1 MLIQLPLKINLPDTA
16 CFETFVAPDASVA
29 LTLSQLQSVGASGL
43 SQGVYFFGQA
53 AVGKT
58 HLLQAAC
65 RAVSLRGGRSVYF
78 PLKEKQLPLIPDVLK
93 GLEVM
98 DLICLDDVD
107 HVVHLPAWQVALQDL
122 QSKSRALGHPL
133 ILSGRMPMALWPM
146 SVSELRDAMFSLL
159 PVELQPLTEVD
170 DLVLA
175 LQRHA
180 MIRGF
185 ELPKDVANFII
196 KRFSTSLE
204 ELLAVLQ
211 MLEQATL
218 AEQRR
223 LTLPFAKLVLSR

>member
-16 CFETFVAPDASVA
+16 CFETFVSPDASVA
-29 LTLSQLQSVGASGL
+29 LTLSQLQSTDATGL
-43 SQGVYFFGQA
+43 SQGVYFFGKG

-107 HVVHLPAWQVALQDL
+107 QVIHLPAWQTALQDL
-122 QSKSRALGHPL
+122 QAKSSALGHPL
-133 ILSGRMPMALWPM
+133 LLSGRMPMALWPM
-146 SVSELRDAMFSLL
+146 SVPELRDAMFNLL
-159 PVELQPLTEVD
+159 PVELNPLSEVD
-170 DLVLA
+170 DIILA

-180 MIRGF
+180 KIRGF

-196 KRFSTSLE
+196 KRFSMSLE

-211 MLEQATL
+211 ILEQATL

>member
-16 CFETFVAPDASVA
+16 CFESYVAPDASVA
-29 LTLSQLQSVGASGL
+29 LTLSQLQAADSGGL
-43 SQGVYFFGQA
+43 SKGVYFYGGDG
-53 AVGKT
+53 VGKT

-65 RAVSLRGGRSVYF
+65 RAVSIKGGRSVYF

-107 HVVHLPAWQVALQDL
+107 QVIDQGAWQAALQDL
-122 QSKSRALGHPL
+122 LFKSAALGHPL
-133 ILSGRMPMALWPM
+133 LLSGTLPMALWPM
-146 SVSELRDAMFSLL
+146 SVPELRDAMFSLL
-159 PVELQPLTEVD
+159 PVKLTPLQESD

-180 MIRGF
+180 MIKGF
-185 ELPKDVANFII
+185 ELPKDVANFLI
-196 KRFSTSLE
+196 KRFSTNLE

-223 LTLPFAKLVLSR
+223 LTLPFTKLVLAR

>member
-1 MLIQLPLKINLPDTA
+1 MLIQLPLKINLPETA
-16 CFETFVAPDASVA
+16 CFETFVAHDASVA
-29 LTLSQLQSVGASGL
+29 LTLSQLQISDMNAL
-43 SQGVYFFGQA
+43 SQGLYFFGDPG
-53 AVGKT
+53 VGKT

-65 RAVSLRGGRSVYF
+65 RAISIKGGRSVYF
-78 PLKEKQLPLIPDVLK
+78 PLKEEQLPLIPDVLK

-107 HVVHLPAWQVALQDL
+107 HVIDQQAWQLALQSL
-122 QSKSRALGHPL
+122 LAKASTMGHPV
-133 ILSGRMPMALWPM
+133 ILSGRLPLDLWP
-146 SVSELRDAMFSLL
+146 SVSELRAAMFGLL
-159 PVELQPLTEVD
+159 PVELEHLTALD
-170 DLVLA
+170 DLILA

-180 MIRGF
+180 KIRGF
-185 ELPKDVANFII
+185 DLPKNVANFII

-223 LTLPFAKLVLSR
+223 LTLPFTKLVLAR

>member
-16 CFETFVAPDASVA
+16 CFETFVPPDASVA
-29 LTLSQLQSVGASGL
+29 LTLSQLQSTDATGL
-43 SQGVYFFGQA
+43 NQGVYFFGKSA
-53 AVGKT
+53 LGKT

-78 PLKEKQLPLIPDVLK
+78 PLKDKQLPLIPDVLR

-107 HVVHLPAWQVALQDL
+107 HVIHLPAWQAALQDL
-122 QSKSRALGHPL
+122 QAKSSALGHPL
-133 ILSGRMPMALWPM
+133 LLSGRIPMALWPM
-146 SVSELRDAMFSLL
+146 SVPELRDAMFNLL
-159 PVELQPLTEVD
+159 PVELKPLTEID
-170 DLVLA
+170 DIILA

-180 MIRGF
+180 KIRGF

-196 KRFSTSLE
+196 KRFSLSLE

-211 MLEQATL
+211 ILEQATL

>member
-29 LTLSQLQSVGASGL
+29 LTLSQLQSSDSSGL
-43 SQGVYFFGQA
+43 SQGVYFYGRA

-107 HVVHLPAWQVALQDL
+107 QVIHLPAWQAALQDL
-122 QSKSRALGHPL
+122 QSKSSALGHPL
-133 ILSGRMPMALWPM
+133 LLSGRLPMALWPM
-146 SVSELRDAMFSLL
+146 SVPELRDAMFSLL
-159 PVELQPLTEVD
+159 PVELQPLTELD